1 MEGMDKIEVKL
12 DFRCAHEVMPEA
24 SPELDEIFN
33 YARWMQKGNMLK
45 QDSGVDTEIE
55 RLYRIAAESGHYKAI
70 INLQGG
76 ARRGQFK
83 LRGAEHLRFSQEL
96 IDADIAT
103 GYYFVGTF
111 LQRGAA
117 GLKKDPETALR
128 YIRMAADKGNAQAQ
142 YHVGRHLKPI
152 DIAPAIAIQMYR
164 CAAEQG
170 HGEAALD
177 LGIHLKSKER
187 YQEAL
192 EAFQLGIAAGD
203 DTSSSY
209 LQAGFRG
216 PQPDDTFYF
225 LGQQQDLERAER
237 YRAIWKMLSGW
248 SYADPKVPEINDIV
262 PLPPAKLP
270 PWDGK
275 LQWVEERLA
284 NIPPPKPSDELLRK
298 LTDAKKLEFDT
309 GKPMPGHPAFTRI
322 QFPNQF
328 CHSGQPCPETGYW
341 RTHVYYKI
349 LDGEA
354 QGTEFIQRFEAGEI
368 MPKKTVEYLHYRSW
382 PRRDKV
388 EIKEDL
394 QRDRQGDFFPP
405 VDALAVGYQRPR
417 GNQYRLC
424 GDARAIGRHPSA
436 GLSVA

>member
-1 MEGMDKIEVKL
+1 MKLYTVWLFTSILLSSGCEALGSGNGLRGIDKMDKIKANLE
-12 DFRCAHEVMPEA
+12 FRCAHEVIPEA
-24 SPELDEIFN
+24 SPELDEVFK

-45 QDSGVDTEIE
+45 QDKGVDGEIE
-55 RLYRIAAESGHYKAI
+55 RFYRIAAENGHYKAI

-76 ARRGQFK
+76 ARRGQFR

-103 GYYFVGTF
+103 GYYFIGTF

-117 GLKKDPETALR
+117 GLKQDPEMALR

-142 YHVGRHLKPI
+142 YHVGEKLRPI
-152 DIAPAIAIQMYR
+152 DIAPEIAMQMYR

-170 HGEAALD
+170 HGKAAVG
-177 LGIHLKSKER
+177 LGLHLKGEQR
-187 YQEAL
+187 YHEAL
-192 EAFQLGIAAGD
+192 EALQLGVADGHS
-203 DTSSSY
+203 TSSSF
-209 LQAGFRG
+209 LSKGFRG
-216 PQPDDTFYF
+216 PPPEDTLYY

-237 YRAIWKMLSGW
+237 YYAIWDMLAGW

-275 LQWVEERLA
+275 LQWVEERRA

-298 LTDAKKLEFDT
+298 LTDAKKLEFHT

-341 RTHVYYKI
+341 RTYVYYKI

-382 PRRDKV
+382 PRSNKV
-388 EIKEDL
+388 EIKEE
-394 QRDRQGDFFPP
+394 
-405 VDALAVGYQRPR
+405 VVEWAL
-417 GNQYRLC
+417 
-424 GDARAIGRHPSA
+424 IG
-436 GLSVA
+436 

>member
-1 MEGMDKIEVKL
+1 MKLYTVWLFTSILLSSGCEALGSGNGLRGIDKMDKIKANLE
-12 DFRCAHEVMPEA
+12 FRCAHEVIPEA
-24 SPELDEIFN
+24 SPELDEVFK

-45 QDSGVDTEIE
+45 QDKGVDGEIE
-55 RLYRIAAESGHYKAI
+55 RFYRIAAENGHYKAI

-76 ARRGQFK
+76 ARRGQFR

-103 GYYFVGTF
+103 GYYFIGTF

-117 GLKKDPETALR
+117 GLKQDPEMALR

-142 YHVGRHLKPI
+142 YHVGEKLRPI
-152 DIAPAIAIQMYR
+152 DIAPEIAMQMYR

-170 HGEAALD
+170 HGKAAVG
-177 LGIHLKSKER
+177 LGLHLKGEQR
-187 YQEAL
+187 YHEAL
-192 EAFQLGIAAGD
+192 EALQLGVADGHS
-203 DTSSSY
+203 TSSSF
-209 LQAGFRG
+209 LSKGFRG
-216 PQPDDTFYF
+216 PPPEDTLYY

-237 YRAIWKMLSGW
+237 YYAIWDMLAGW

-275 LQWVEERLA
+275 LQWVEERRA

-298 LTDAKKLEFDT
+298 LTDAKKLEFET

-328 CHSGQPCPETGYW
+328 CHSGQTCPETGYW
-341 RTHVYYKI
+341 RTYVYYKI

-368 MPKKTVEYLHYRSW
+368 MPKKMVEYLHYRSW

-388 EIKEDL
+388 EINEEVVEWVL
-394 QRDRQGDFFPP
+394 
-405 VDALAVGYQRPR
+405 
-417 GNQYRLC
+417 
-424 GDARAIGRHPSA
+424 IG
-436 GLSVA
+436 

>member
-1 MEGMDKIEVKL
+1 MICFSVFALLSSGCEAVSTNAGLEGLMNGHEVSENIG
-12 DFRCAHEVMPEA
+12 FRCVHEVMPQT
-24 SPELDEIFN
+24 SPELDKVFK
-33 YARWMQKGNMLK
+33 YARWMQKDNMLK
-45 QDSGVDTEIE
+45 QDKGVDGEIE
-55 RLYRIAAESGHYKAI
+55 RLYRIAAENGHHKAN

-83 LRGAEHLRFSQEL
+83 LRGAEYLRLSQEL
-96 IDADIAT
+96 IDSDVAT
-103 GYYFVGTF
+103 GYYLVGTF
-111 LQRGAA
+111 LQRGSA
-117 GLKKDPETALR
+117 GLKEDPDMALR

-142 YHVGRHLKPI
+142 YHVGRQLKPI
-152 DIAPAIAIQMYR
+152 NIAPAIAIQMYR

-170 HGEAALD
+170 HGEAAVD
-177 LGIHLKSKER
+177 LGVHLKGKKR

-192 EAFQLGIAAGD
+192 EAFQLGIAAGN

-209 LQAGFRG
+209 MADGFRG
-216 PQPDDTFYF
+216 PPSEDTFYF

-237 YRAIWKMLSGW
+237 YYAIWDMLAGW

-275 LQWVEERLA
+275 LQWVEERRA

-341 RTHVYYKI
+341 RTYVYYKI

-368 MPKKTVEYLHYRSW
+368 MPKKMVEYLHYRSW
-382 PRRDKV
+382 PRSNKV
-388 EIKEDL
+388 EIKEE
-394 QRDRQGDFFPP
+394 
-405 VDALAVGYQRPR
+405 VVEWAL
-417 GNQYRLC
+417 
-424 GDARAIGRHPSA
+424 IG
-436 GLSVA
+436 